1 MFEIQWF
8 AGLVVE
14 KTAFSIQ
21 PIAENSKIRGL

>member
-14 KTAFSIQ
+14 KTAFSIR
-21 PIAENSKIRGL
+21 PIAENNKNREL